1 VATSQTGLR
10 IAGFAALAAAVAGLA
25 AGCGGSGPKSGVAGA
40 RHVLKSATVKTR
52 KINKLGVVLVNS
64 RGFTLYMFKP
74 DHQKRVTCKGRC
86 AAVWPPL
93 KLKQGQKPTAGGAA
107 KQHLLGSDK
116 NPSGGRVVT
125 YNRWPL
131 YRYIGDSK
139 PGQATGQAT
148 DLNGGL
154 WYVLSPSGKIIT
166 KKP

>member
-1 VATSQTGLR
+1 MANSQTRLR
-10 IAGFAALAAAVAGLA
+10 IAGCAALAAVVTGLA

-74 DHQKRVTCKGRC
+74 DRQKRVTCKGRC

-93 KLKQGQKPTAGGAA
+93 KLKKGQKPTAGGAA
-107 KQHLLGSDK
+107 KQRLLGSDK

-131 YRYIGDSK
+131 YTYVADSK
-139 PGQATGQAT
+139 PGQATGQAIK
-148 DLNGGL
+148 LNGGL
-154 WYVLSPSGKIIT
+154 WYVLSPSGKVIT